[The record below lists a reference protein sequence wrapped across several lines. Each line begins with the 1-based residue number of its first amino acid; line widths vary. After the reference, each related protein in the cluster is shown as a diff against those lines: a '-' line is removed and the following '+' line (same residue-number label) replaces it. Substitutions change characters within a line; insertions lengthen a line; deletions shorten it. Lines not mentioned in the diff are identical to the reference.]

1 MTEPIRGNDM
11 PLYPFRQL
19 LPELP
24 PVERLARA
32 IRNIDKRLEQAR
44 RTNQPVPLSA
54 YRARRILQ
62 EALQRC
68 RETGGTAQ
76 TAARRSRREAPEPPE
91 VHAAAGTRP
100 QEFTGCRNVT
110 ITTDLPPRECDREMH
125 AYEGKSMAYDWTGEA
140 TRKRNRLKLA
150 SALFLSLIIAVA
162 LPLAVSPFL

>member
-1 MTEPIRGNDM
+1 M

-24 PVERLARA
+24 PAERLARA
-32 IRNIDKRLEQAR
+32 IRNIDKRLDQAR

-76 TAARRSRREAPEPPE
+76 AATHRSRPEAPQPRE
-91 VHAAAGTRP
+91 VHAAGPGP

-150 SALFLSLIIAVA
+150 SALFLSLIIALA